1 MDGEAAAGSQES
13 EPTQTLEQLR
23 EELRRAK
30 DDHNMATGAIS
41 SLQRQLEIQES
52 ELRRFRYEN
61 EMLQKQLRER
71 EEQLQAMSD
80 KFCSLTEEQ
89 RKEEAMVMMEEEN
102 NSLRQV
108 VAEQESQLAKQEE
121 QISELEGT
129 IRRLRIE
136 VVTSRR
142 HAKEQ
147 QQAQEETKS
156 QVEALQHKEVQ
167 TKVALERISSK
178 FDRLRSRIIQAA
190 YSVEGQDP
198 PHAELT
204 EEQVME
210 ALQRIAD
217 ERVEFYHMLK
227 HRDVKVPLY
236 YPGMYS
242 SSPPKR
248 TSSPHTE
255 KLP

>member
-1 MDGEAAAGSQES
+1 
-13 EPTQTLEQLR
+13 
-23 EELRRAK
+23 
-30 DDHNMATGAIS
+30 TGAIS

-89 RKEEAMVMMEEEN
+89 RKEEATVMMEEEN

-108 VAEQESQLAKQEE
+108 VTDQESQLAKQEE

-142 HAKEQ
+142 HAQEQ
-147 QQAQEETKS
+147 KQAQEETKS

-178 FDRLRSRIIQAA
+178 FDRLRSKIIQAA
-190 YSVEGQDP
+190 FSVEGQDP

-204 EEQVME
+204 EEQVLE
-210 ALQRIAD
+210 ALQ
-217 ERVEFYHMLK
+217 VC
-227 HRDVKVPLY
+227 
-236 YPGMYS
+236 GS
-242 SSPPKR
+242 S
-248 TSSPHTE
+248 
-255 KLP
+255 KLSFQQ